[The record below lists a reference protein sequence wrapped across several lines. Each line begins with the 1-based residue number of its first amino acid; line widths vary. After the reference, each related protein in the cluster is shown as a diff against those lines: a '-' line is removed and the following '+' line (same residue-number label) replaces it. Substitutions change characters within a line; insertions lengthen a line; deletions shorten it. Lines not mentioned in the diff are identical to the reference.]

1 MLNAISKRRE
11 GLKDDKICIV
21 KQAFSVYSKPDITSE
36 NIAIVCENEVIT
48 ILAADI
54 PYWYEIGYTKR
65 EAKDERHGYVLKKRL
80 HTCVIPKENKA
91 DEISK
96 RQLEFAVFSIEN
108 VADKLGITGNK
119 VYQLLTNNSN
129 ILDNYII
136 PCYES
141 LHTQSKEYIVND
153 IIEYMKDTG
162 VIK

>member
-54 PYWYEIGYTKR
+54 PYWYKIGYTKR
-65 EAKDERHGYVLKKRL
+65 EAKDERHGYVGYVLKKRL
-80 HTCVIPKENKA
+80 HICVIPKENKA

-96 RQLEFAVFSIEN
+96 RQLEQTVKWSERFKRRKGRSILWYCN
-108 VADKLGITGNK
+108 RWCCG
-119 VYQLLTNNSN
+119 
-129 ILDNYII
+129 
-136 PCYES
+136 
-141 LHTQSKEYIVND
+141 
-153 IIEYMKDTG
+153 
-162 VIK
+162 